1 MNAERALYDD
11 PAVLELSR
19 KRALAD
25 IAAGRVVPNEV
36 VTDWL
41 KTWGTADEVPIPD
54 EYRAFPSSIQKF
66 RYGSRDGRGVA

>member
-25 IAAGRVVPNEV
+25 IAAGRVVANEV

-41 KTWGTADEVPIPD
+41 KTWGTADETPMPA
-54 EYRAFPSSIQKF
+54 EWLK
-66 RYGSRDGRGVA
+66 